1 MKFLFSDSLDFVDP
15 SYDFGQDRNLAGR
28 RAHEDDQFPHEHLDL
43 APYDGILISRAI
55 VGDATRTGK
64 YSQAQ
69 CMRFSR
75 EGARRFLRY
84 PVEKYPNSMIMG
96 DCGAFT
102 YRNLRVPPY
111 SVEDTLEFYEDC
123 GFTHGCSVDHVILH
137 FNEKLIKPEPEMR
150 RRYDL
155 TLENARVFLRKSKR
169 LNGFTPIGV
178 IQGWSPKSL
187 GSAALQLS
195 KMGYRYLAVGGLV
208 PLRIRQI
215 TAALE
220 AIRDAIPP
228 HVQLHLLGFGKT
240 TDLGLLLSH
249 NVQSFDTTSPLLR
262 AFKDGERNYYA
273 LRDDGELDY
282 YTAVRIPQAL
292 DNTKLLRRAKRGRI
306 DQDRLLEME
315 TAALNSV
322 RTYGKNGCTLS
333 EAVRSIISY
342 GRYALWNDREDDEYN
357 ERRLQ
362 KFKTAYT
369 RTLKDRPWER
379 CTCRV
384 CRELGVEALVF
395 RSSNRNKRRG
405 IHNLH
410 VFYTSV
416 CASDARSL

>member
-1 MKFLFSDSLDFVDP
+1 
-15 SYDFGQDRNLAGR
+15 
-28 RAHEDDQFPHEHLDL
+28 
-43 APYDGILISRAI
+43 
-55 VGDATRTGK
+55 
-64 YSQAQ
+64 
-69 CMRFSR
+69 
-75 EGARRFLRY
+75 
-84 PVEKYPNSMIMG
+84 MIMG

-208 PLRIRQI
+208 PLRRRQI

-306 DQDRLLEME
+306 DQDRLLEM
-315 TAALNSV
+315 
-322 RTYGKNGCTLS
+322 G
-333 EAVRSIISY
+333 
-342 GRYALWNDREDDEYN
+342 
-357 ERRLQ
+357 
-362 KFKTAYT
+362 
-369 RTLKDRPWER
+369 PPP
-379 CTCRV
+379 
-384 CRELGVEALVF
+384 
-395 RSSNRNKRRG
+395 
-405 IHNLH
+405 
-410 VFYTSV
+410 
-416 CASDARSL
+416 